1 MSTKVMT
8 RQNEKEQKQNQDN
21 GTDWYVIGNRNSI
34 DVVRN
39 SASVRSVLL

>member
-8 RQNEKEQKQNQDN
+8 RQNEKTEIKSDN
-21 GTDWYVIGNRNSI
+21 GTDWYVVGNRNSI

-39 SASVRSVLL
+39 SASVRPVLL